1 MKHVT
6 SLDWDGEVMR
16 VECSCGLL
24 REYTRRADGSF
35 ECTRFLPSPEPD
47 FDHDAGAG
55 GIEMG
60 SATDDSGARGVEFFI
75 GPDDPRLGPWEDF
88 LRGIQP

>member
-35 ECTRFLPSPEPD
+35 E
-47 FDHDAGAG
+47 
-55 GIEMG
+55 
-60 SATDDSGARGVEFFI
+60 
-75 GPDDPRLGPWEDF
+75 
-88 LRGIQP
+88 